1 MPLTLY
7 RLTKQPDASLDDFRS
22 NMERCLAPRP
32 AEVRDPGEW
41 AGLSMFDTREQAEY
55 TARRYADRGM
65 GQFVA
70 EDTFMTENLWGV
82 GSTAP
87 YMHDGRASTLTEA
100 IHWHGGE
107 AEPSRNASTS
117 ARSSGSF
124 REIRVPWT
132 SAPCAGK
139 VGGEGRACSTS

>member
-7 RLTKQPDASLDDFRS
+7 RLTKEPQASLDDFRS

-70 EDTFMTENLWGV
+70 EVVLPDGAPQVIRAVSRPTGGHGHYTVWGC
-82 GSTAP
+82 
-87 YMHDGRASTLTEA
+87 
-100 IHWHGGE
+100 
-107 AEPSRNASTS
+107 AERLLAFVVDVQ
-117 ARSSGSF
+117 AVR
-124 REIRVPWT
+124 R
-132 SAPCAGK
+132 
-139 VGGEGRACSTS
+139 